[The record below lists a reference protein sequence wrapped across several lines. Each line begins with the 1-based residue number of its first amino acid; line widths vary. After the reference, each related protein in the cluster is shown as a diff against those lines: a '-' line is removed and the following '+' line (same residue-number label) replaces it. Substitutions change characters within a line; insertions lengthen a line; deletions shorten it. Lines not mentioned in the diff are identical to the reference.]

1 MTTDSTPDTS
11 VSRQDSNRKPN
22 KLIEEQSPY
31 LLQHAYNPIE
41 WYPWCREAFSRAKAE
56 NKPIFL
62 SIGYS
67 TCHWC
72 HVMARES
79 FENEEIAGLLNENFV
94 CIKVDREERP
104 DIDQIYMTA
113 VQAIVKRGGWPLS
126 VFLTPDLKPFYG
138 GTYFPPED
146 THGLS
151 GFKKVLGV
159 VLEAW
164 KNQNDKLL
172 DTADKITYHLEE
184 LNFREKGA
192 TLASDILDQCFS
204 KLENSY
210 DQKFGGFD
218 QAPKFP
224 RPVIFNFLL
233 RYYYSTGKQ
242 KALDMSLETLQKMAA
257 GGIHDH
263 LGGGFHRYSVDDQWL
278 LPHFEKML
286 YDQAQLAISYLE
298 AYQISGDEYYAGVA
312 RDTLDYVL
320 TRMTSAEGGFY
331 SAEDADSR
339 DKDNPE
345 KHGEGLFYLW
355 EKKEIDAVLEQLPA
369 EIFNFHHGIKEEGNV
384 IHDPHR
390 EFTGKNIIHAVN
402 SLQETADYFRISLD
416 EVVNDLAESRRK
428 LMETREERPRPHLD
442 DKIITS
448 VNGLMIAAL
457 AKAGRVLAEKTY
469 LDAAL
474 RAATFLKD
482 RLFDENRQTLLRR
495 YRKGQAGLAGQLED
509 YAYLVYGLT
518 ELYHSSFDPCWLRWA
533 LDLNTRQQEL
543 FEDKTEGGFFST
555 SEEDDSVLVRMKP
568 GFDGAEPAGNSL
580 SALNLIHLGRLTGS
594 EDLENKGRRTIET
607 FSSYLQEYPPI
618 LPQML
623 VAYNYLLASPW
634 QIVIAGRRG
643 RTDAENMIDILG
655 GKFLPHTA
663 TIFVDEQQKKE
674 LSGLLPSTFT
684 EPEMLEDRAT
694 AYICKDFSCRI
705 PITDT
710 AELEDKL

>member
-1 MTTDSTPDTS
+1 MTTGSALDTS
-11 VSRQDSNRKPN
+11 NSPQDPNRKPN

-31 LLQHAYNPIE
+31 LLQHAYNPID
-41 WYPWCREAFSRAKAE
+41 WHPWGQEAFSKAKSE

-113 VQAIVKRGGWPLS
+113 VQAIISRGGWPLS

-164 KNQNDKLL
+164 KNQTDKLL

-184 LNFREKGA
+184 LNFREKGT
-192 TLASDILDQCFS
+192 TLASDILEQCYN

-218 QAPKFP
+218 QPPKFP
-224 RPVIFNFLL
+224 RPVVFNFLL
-233 RYYYSTGKQ
+233 RYYYSTGQQ
-242 KALDMSLETLQKMAA
+242 KALDMTLGTLEKMAA
-257 GGIHDH
+257 GGIRDH
-263 LGGGFHRYSVDDQWL
+263 LGGGFHRYSVDGQWL

-286 YDQAQLAISYLE
+286 YDQAQVAISYLE
-298 AYQISGDEYYAGVA
+298 AYQNSGNEYYADVA

-320 TRMTSAEGGFY
+320 SRMTSPEGGFF
-331 SAEDADSR
+331 SAEDADSA

-355 EKKEIDAVLEQLPA
+355 EKAEVDEVLEPRPA
-369 EIFNFHHGIKEEGNV
+369 EIFNFHYGIKENGNAV
-384 IHDPHR
+384 HDPHQ
-390 EFTGKNIIHAVN
+390 EFAGKNIIHLAH
-402 SLQETADYFRISLD
+402 SLQETADHFQLPPE
-416 EVVNDLAESRRK
+416 EVAGNLAESRRK
-428 LMETREERPRPHLD
+428 LWEIREGRPRPHLD

-448 VNGLMIAAL
+448 INGLMITAL
-457 AKAGRVLAEKTY
+457 AKAGRVLADQRY

-474 RAATFLKD
+474 RAAAFLKD
-482 RLFDENRQTLLRR
+482 RLFDEDKQILLRR
-495 YRKGQAGLAGQLED
+495 YRKGQAGLTGQLED
-509 YAYLVYGLT
+509 YAFLVHGLL
-518 ELYHSSFDPCWLRWA
+518 ELYHSSFDPFWLRWA
-533 LDLNTRQQEL
+533 LDLTTRQEEL

-555 SEEDDSVLVRMKP
+555 SEGDDSVLVRMKP
-568 GFDGAEPAGNSL
+568 GFDGAEPAANSI
-580 SALNLIHLGRLTGS
+580 SAFNLIHLGRLTDS
-594 EDLENKGRRTIET
+594 EDLVNKGRRTIET
-607 FSSYLQEYPPI
+607 FSSYLQEYPPV

-623 VAYNYLLASPW
+623 VAYNYLLAYPW

-643 RTDAENMIDILG
+643 QSDTEKMLEILG
-655 GKFLPHTA
+655 KKFLPHTA
-663 TIFVDEQQKKE
+663 IIFADEQKKE
-674 LSGLLPSTFT
+674 ELSDLLPSAFT
-684 EPEMLEDRAT
+684 ELEMLEDRAT
-694 AYICKDFSCRI
+694 AYICKDFSCQV
-705 PITDT
+705 PIDDT
-710 AELEDKL
+710 TELEEKL